1 MSVNNDL
8 FRASISAYCAEIG
21 RDPLL
26 VQGAGGNVSW
36 KANDTLW
43 IKASGTWLADA
54 MVKDMREASKGMP
67 QIGMLRRLE
76 IFLGGSKLT
85 K

>member
-1 MSVNNDL
+1 MNSTTNTLQASVIN
-8 FRASISAYCAEIG
+8 YCSTIG

-36 KANDTLW
+36 KEGNTLW

-54 MVKDMREASKGMP
+54 
-67 QIGMLRRLE
+67 
-76 IFLGGSKLT
+76 GSNK
-85 K
+85 